1 MPTPSELLPPLY
13 QVKFDEVVLPGYVR
27 SGSLPSQAWVIY
39 NAKLTASTGTGAYVL
54 HSGGGLSERIYDMVG
69 DAQGYG

>member
-1 MPTPSELLPPLY
+1 
-13 QVKFDEVVLPGYVR
+13 VR

-69 DAQGYG
+69 DAEGNVYNVGCD